1 MNNLIVQA
9 NQMNQNHVNNQL
21 NNQLNNY
28 INMLMNHPNRLMIRS
43 ILMTLIDCSIIYDNL
58 NNGELAEVNDIQN
71 DVNNHILP
79 QNDQWLINSIMELVN
94 NSTLAERIHIFDA
107 IVNVFRNNYIAG

>member
-1 MNNLIVQA
+1 MQA
-9 NQMNQNHVNNQL
+9 NQNPLNNQL

-28 INMLMNHPNRLMIRS
+28 INMLMNHQNRLMIRS

-58 NNGELAEVNDIQN
+58 NNGEVAEVNDIQN

-79 QNDQWLINSIMELVN
+79 PNDHWLIDSIMNLVN
-94 NSTLAERIHIFDA
+94 NATRAERIHIFNV
-107 IVNVFRNNYIAG
+107 IVNIFQNPNNVL